1 MGPGYNA
8 VRSSGPSCLPG
19 GSQGYLTRSLFPQR
33 LAPSCLFSSEIRGI
47 YLLSAGACGE
57 GLEIQAQ
64 VGWLASQ
71 LLSMCKEDQTREI
84 WPEQPDRCGSKPA
97 GC

>member
-8 VRSSGPSCLPG
+8 VLSAGPSCLPG
-19 GSQGYLTRSLFPQR
+19 GAQVYLTRSRFPQR
-33 LAPSCLFSSEIRGI
+33 PARSCLFSSKNRGL

-71 LLSMCKEDQTREI
+71 PLSMC
-84 WPEQPDRCGSKPA
+84 
-97 GC
+97 